1 MGLIVYWSIIKFHY
15 ISQAVVTDVGVS
27 HYPSVLHYFCSNHWD
42 SNTATQRSS
51 LPVRQN
57 ASHSDWCLKLEQGR
71 NYTNKITH
79 LWVIGGCL
87 GWAEAHINHN
97 KDTYWLSVGFTL
109 VMMSERIEGAR
120 RCIVQMDFH
129 HKYSYKSVYSK
140 CHRKVRRFRNEQLW
154 NIVRFYYTK
163 AVDA

>member
-1 MGLIVYWSIIKFHY
+1 MFSVCFLMKEISNSGKNTLNIGGELVWRHLISNQRKHFMGLIVYWSIIKFHY

-120 RCIVQMDFH
+120 RCIV
-129 HKYSYKSVYSK
+129 
-140 CHRKVRRFRNEQLW
+140 
-154 NIVRFYYTK
+154 
-163 AVDA
+163 